1 MARPAVFTFQPHENN
16 QVALAQTTT
25 SVVFNGALANQSNQN
40 FSYVTLSGF
49 QRPVVL
55 TSTQNLS
62 ALSITVAGSTY
73 SSLAVSETLSGP
85 NNNSV
90 TTTQAF
96 MTVNSITSPSTMTSI
111 RVGFD
116 TTGTSRPF
124 TPNAYN
130 TPADI
135 GMQVNVS
142 GTINYTVQSTYDDV
156 RNPGTQ
162 TWFSSAT
169 MSGTASSQGSYT
181 VPPKAVRI
189 VVNSA
194 GNTGGLTFIVN
205 PTGV

>member
-1 MARPAVFTFQPHENN
+1 MARPAVFTFQPHVNN
-16 QVALAQTTT
+16 QVALIQTTT
-25 SVVFNGALANQSNQN
+25 SVVFNGVLANQSNQD

-62 ALSITVAGSTY
+62 AISITVAGSTY

-124 TPNAYN
+124 IPNAYN

-156 RNPGTQ
+156 QKPGTQ

-181 VPPKAVRI
+181 VPPKAIRI